1 MDAILG
7 SLQNPVILTVIQFTW
22 GLLCKYLPALAK
34 IPNASIPWVNFVLA
48 LLGALGGP
56 APAAAAG
63 FGGVLVGFFGPVM
76 QAGWSAIQT
85 ALIYEIF
92 ARSPLKALGAEK
104 AVSK

>member
-22 GLLCKYLPALAK
+22 GLLCKYWPALAQV
-34 IPNASIPWVNFVLA
+34 PNASIPWVNFALA
-48 LLGALGGP
+48 LCGALAGP
-56 APAAAAG
+56 PVAEAAG
-63 FGGVLVGFFGPVM
+63 FGGVLVGFFMPVM

-92 ARSPLKALGAEK
+92 ARSPLQALGAKK
-104 AVSK
+104 ALAK

>member
-7 SLQNPVILTVIQFTW
+7 ALQNPVILTVIQFAW
-22 GLLCKYLPALAK
+22 GLLCKYLPQLKA
-34 IPNASIPWVNFVLA
+34 IPNASIPWVNFALA
-48 LLGALGGP
+48 LLATLAGP

-63 FGGVLVGFFGPVM
+63 FGGALVGFFLPVM

-92 ARSPLKALGAEK
+92 ARAPLDKLGLKKPA
-104 AVSK
+104 

>member
-7 SLQNPVILTVIQFTW
+7 ALQNPVILTVIQFSW
-22 GLLCKYLPALAK
+22 GLLCKYLPQLKA

-48 LLGALGGP
+48 LLATLAGP
-56 APAAAAG
+56 APAVAAG
-63 FGGVLVGFFGPVM
+63 FGGVLVGFFTPVF

-92 ARSPLKALGAEK
+92 ARSPLTSLGAK
-104 AVSK
+104 KPA